1 MADNDQ
7 LLNQLKGKYASAI
20 SAAPQLG
27 IQLQNVHIENGKLLI
42 RGKAPSEGIK
52 NELWNKIKAVDPGYS
67 DLVADISIDSSL
79 PQPQPMMAG
88 GGGGQ
93 GASGGKRYTVQ
104 SGDSLSKI
112 AKQFYGDANAYN
124 RIFEANRNILNDP
137 NKIQP
142 GQELVI
148 P

>member
-1 MADNDQ
+1 MADDQ
-7 LLNQLKGKYASAI
+7 LLNQLKNKYGAVI

-27 IQLQNVHIENGKLLI
+27 IQLQNVHVEGGKLLI
-42 RGKAPSEGIK
+42 RGKAPSEQIK
-52 NELWNKIKAVDPGYS
+52 NEVWNRIKAIDPSYA
-67 DLVADISIDSSL
+67 DLTADITIDPSL
-79 PQPQPMMAG
+79 PQPQQAAS
-88 GGGGQ
+88 
-93 GASGGKRYTVQ
+93 ASGKTSGGAARKYTVQ

-112 AKQFYGDANAYN
+112 AKQFYGNANDYN
-124 RIFEANRNILNDP
+124 RIFEANRNILSDP